1 MTNIKKLIDILI
13 KNTDIKNKEQIE
25 NEKDL
30 LNSGHIDSFG
40 LIQLVLDI
48 ETEYKISINT
58 EDLTH
63 EKFYDVKSI
72 EKLIK
77 SYLKKI

>member
-30 LNSGHIDSFG
+30 LN
-40 LIQLVLDI
+40 LV
-48 ETEYKISINT
+48 T
-58 EDLTH
+58 
-63 EKFYDVKSI
+63 
-72 EKLIK
+72 
-77 SYLKKI
+77 